1 VQDVV
6 REHYNQIVLRL
17 CEVAVNIDG
26 RRYAQEFEARSAFHA
41 ACYFC
46 GLAIGTP
53 MLGILRLPD
62 DIIYEVRIVGEQRV
76 YRVRH
81 RRMMEW
87 ANEHALRG
95 ADNMRGRR

>member
-1 VQDVV
+1 
-6 REHYNQIVLRL
+6 
-17 CEVAVNIDG
+17 VNIDG
-26 RRYAQEFEARSAFHA
+26 KRYAQEFEATSAFQA

-53 MLGILRLPD
+53 ALGIPRLPN
-62 DIIYEVRIVGEQRV
+62 DIIYEVRVVGEQRV

-87 ANEHALRG
+87 ANEQALRS
-95 ADNMRGRR
+95 ADNTRRRR